1 MVAMLSYFVAIFA
14 VIDGPNGLVAN
25 IATFFPP
32 SAPFVVPLRAA
43 FDAIPPWQIVL
54 SAMVT
59 IIGIYVVFTVGAR
72 VYAGAVLQ
80 FGGRINSAT
89 RGGRPASSASRRAA
103 RTGRACRPRARRR
116 RGGRR
121 ARRTGRGR

>member
-14 VIDGPNGLVAN
+14 VIDDPNGLVAN

-54 SAMVT
+54 AALVT
-59 IIGIYVVFTVGAR
+59 IVGIWVLFTIGAR

-80 FGGRINSAT
+80 FGGRIKLRDAWRSA
-89 RGGRPASSASRRAA
+89 GE
-103 RTGRACRPRARRR
+103 
-116 RGGRR
+116 
-121 ARRTGRGR
+121 